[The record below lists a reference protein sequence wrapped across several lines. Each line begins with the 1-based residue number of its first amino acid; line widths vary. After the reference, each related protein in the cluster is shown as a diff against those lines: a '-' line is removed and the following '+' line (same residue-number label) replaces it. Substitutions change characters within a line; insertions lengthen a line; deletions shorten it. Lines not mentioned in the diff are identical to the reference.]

1 MIRVYYDLKL
11 VYLFLIFLIFFFV
24 LLGNCNKLLDSI
36 ICIEYDGDV
45 FCKFC
50 YGKFFGFKGYGFVG
64 GFFGLFMDIG
74 NFY

>member
-1 MIRVYYDLKL
+1 M
-11 VYLFLIFLIFFFV
+11 
-24 LLGNCNKLLDSI
+24 LDSI